1 MLRGGFLWWNFF
13 QFEGWM
19 DVTHCCQRW
28 TAKSEN
34 FSKDLFILT
43 SSSIQI
49 LFHPWSVSWD
59 LWFNFDFSLKIAK
72 GEQLRKIQSKM
83 WKILIKK
90 KAPKDFLMLASSLFK
105 FYSNIHFLYFLLR
118 YETCQ
123 LKGVV
128 WDGSSSYSNI
138 EANNVLCCHTPTSH
152 KIGTNQDI
160 WLNIWASN
168 IHFSVLA
175 VALWNL
181 SIKGNK
187 FSSYSNIEAN
197 NVLCCHPP
205 THTKLEL
212 IKAPAPQDIW
222 LNHEKGYC
230 WTKGLLLQIKVR
242 FHEDSWNSI

>member
-1 MLRGGFLWWNFF
+1 
-13 QFEGWM
+13 
-19 DVTHCCQRW
+19 
-28 TAKSEN
+28 
-34 FSKDLFILT
+34 
-43 SSSIQI
+43 
-49 LFHPWSVSWD
+49 
-59 LWFNFDFSLKIAK
+59 
-72 GEQLRKIQSKM
+72 
-83 WKILIKK
+83 
-90 KAPKDFLMLASSLFK
+90 MLASSLFK

-205 THTKLEL
+205 TSHKIGTYKSTCFSRYLA
-212 IKAPAPQDIW
+212 KSW
-222 LNHEKGYC
+222 
-230 WTKGLLLQIKVR
+230 KGLLLDQRTFIANKGPISWRFLELNIKLCSFQNR
-242 FHEDSWNSI
+242 YKNGNFDEKCGNGDGI